1 MILVRWD
8 DRLVHGQVL
17 YRWLSGRKISKIIVF
32 DNETANDSQK
42 KSIIRMSISREY
54 DLLFFSVNEIESL
67 QKNVKD
73 SLVLIS
79 NPWAARI
86 LFDCKIL
93 RDTLNIGHTSAGIG
107 KRKLTNGVYLK
118 EEAIE
123 ILQYLA
129 EEKIQ
134 IIHQVIPD
142 ETPCVLNKLL
152 LGEKEE

>member
-17 YRWLSGRKISKIIVF
+17 YRWLSGRKLSKIIVF

-93 RDTLNIGHTSAGIG
+93 RGTLNIGHTSAGIG

-118 EEAIE
+118 EEEIE
-123 ILQYLA
+123 ILKYLA

-142 ETPCVLNKLL
+142 EIPIVLNTLL

>member
-93 RDTLNIGHTSAGIG
+93 R
-107 KRKLTNGVYLK
+107 
-118 EEAIE
+118 EEEIE
-123 ILQYLA
+123 ILKYLA